1 MLRELTIR
9 HGSLPLHSPFRISRG
24 VKHAAD
30 VVTVELR
37 QGDCMGRGES
47 VPYPRYGESVAS
59 VLDEA
64 EALRKELCAGMGR
77 DELQARL
84 HPGAARNAIDA
95 ALWDLESRLTGVPV
109 WARLARAPDVPMVT
123 ALTVSLDTPAAMEQ
137 AASRMAGAKLIKI
150 KVGADDPAARIEAV
164 RRAAPTARLIVDPN
178 ESWNLDILHDTLP
191 VLERAGVNLIE
202 QPLPAVGDAD
212 LAGFSSRIPI
222 CADEACHTCA
232 DLPRLLDRY
241 QAINI
246 KLDKTGGLTE
256 AWRLLH
262 AARAQGFRIMVG
274 CMVGSSLGIAPAL
287 EIARE
292 AEFIDLDGPLWLA
305 NDYADG
311 VKLQDGLLA
320 PPTPGFWG
328 DAARAAGTLTA
339 CA

>member
-1 MLRELTIR
+1 MLRELIIR
-9 HGSLPLHSPFRISRG
+9 HRSLPLHSPFRISRG

-30 VVTVELR
+30 VIVIEIS
-37 QGDCMGRGES
+37 QGNCTGRGES
-47 VPYPRYGESVAS
+47 VPYARYGESVAS
-59 VLDEA
+59 VLDEM

-95 ALWDLESRLTGVPV
+95 ALWDLESKLTGVPV
-109 WARLARAPDVPMVT
+109 WARLARAPRALVVT
-123 ALTVSLDTPAAMEQ
+123 ALTVSLDTPDAMEQ
-137 AASRMAGAKLIKI
+137 AASRIADARLIKV
-150 KVGADDPAARIEAV
+150 KLDADDPASRIEAV
-164 RRAAPTARLIVDPN
+164 RRAAPSAQLIVDPN
-178 ESWNLDILHDTLP
+178 ESWTLDILHDTLP
-191 VLERAGVNLIE
+191 ALERAGVDLIE
-202 QPLPAVGDAD
+202 QPLPAIGDAD

-222 CADEACHTCA
+222 CADEACHTSA

-256 AWRLLH
+256 AWRLLR
-262 AARAQGFRIMVG
+262 AARTQGFRIMVG

-292 AEFIDLDGPLWLA
+292 AEFIDLDGPLWLK
-305 NDYADG
+305 NDHADG

-320 PPTPGFWG
+320 PPAPGFWG
-328 DAARAAGTLTA
+328 A
-339 CA
+339 

>member
-9 HGSLPLHSPFRISRG
+9 HCSLPLHSPFRISRG

-37 QGDCMGRGES
+37 QGNCVGRGES
-47 VPYPRYGESVAS
+47 VPYARYGESVAS
-59 VLDEA
+59 VLDEM
-64 EALRKELCAGMGR
+64 EALRNELCAAMGR

-84 HPGAARNAIDA
+84 HPGAARNAIDD
-95 ALWDLESRLTGVPV
+95 ALWDLESRLSGVPV
-109 WARLARAPDVPMVT
+109 WAQLARTPGAPVVT
-123 ALTVSLDTPAAMEQ
+123 ALTVSLDTPEAMEQ
-137 AASRMAGAKLIKI
+137 AASRMTGARLIKI
-150 KVGADDPAARIEAV
+150 KVDADDPTSRIEAV
-164 RRAAPTARLIVDPN
+164 RRAAPSARLIVDPN
-178 ESWNLDILHDTLP
+178 ESWTFDILHDTLP
-191 VLERAGVNLIE
+191 ALERAGVSLIE

-212 LAGFSSRIPI
+212 LVGFSSRIPI

-256 AWRLLH
+256 AWRLLR
-262 AARAQGFRIMVG
+262 AARTQGFRIMVG

-292 AEFIDLDGPLWLA
+292 AEFIDLDGPLWLE

-311 VKLQDGLLA
+311 VKLIDGLLA
-320 PPTPGFWG
+320 PPAAGFWG
-328 DAARAAGTLTA
+328 N
-339 CA
+339 